1 MTVKQLYKALEK
13 EIENGQDT
21 SNIYWLQEENNYEC
35 KIRKC
40 FN

>member
-21 SNIYWLQEENNYEC
+21 SNIYWLQGRNNYEC

>member
-21 SNIYWLQEENNYEC
+21 LNIYWLQEE
-35 KIRKC
+35 K
-40 FN
+40 

>member
-21 SNIYWLQEENNYEC
+21 SNIYWLQEEE
-35 KIRKC
+35 
-40 FN
+40 